1 MSISSRTPSVT
12 SISTDLEQPAGH
24 YARALAER
32 LGPLALREGFSATG
46 IKGVEL
52 MFSDCHRPREPLIY
66 EAGLKVV
73 VQGGKRGYLGDR
85 EIYYGAGHYLVQ
97 AMPLPFECE
106 TVASV
111 TEPLLGIS
119 ITLDRLALGELV
131 AQFPNEPQPSEQLPT
146 PMAAVPIDD
155 NFGDALLRL
164 TECFSDPVKCR
175 ALGSGRL
182 QEVIFAALCGPQGV
196 SLRRLITDQGH
207 YVRIAEALQFMHDHY
222 MDAMSIEQLARSAH
236 MSVSHF
242 HHHFKRTTQQS
253 PLQYLKRLRLLKARA
268 MLLGGDRQVAQ
279 AALAV
284 GYRSTSQFSREYK
297 HYFGSSPGK
306 SAALA

>member
-1 MSISSRTPSVT
+1 MSILPRTCSVPSTSS
-12 SISTDLEQPAGH
+12 DADQPPNH
-24 YARALAER
+24 YARALVER
-32 LGPLALREGFSATG
+32 LRPLNLPEGLSATG
-46 IKGVEL
+46 VPGVEL
-52 MFSDCHRPREPLIY
+52 MFSGCHRPREPLIY

-73 VQGGKRGYLGDR
+73 VQGGKLGYLGDR

-106 TVASV
+106 TVASAE
-111 TEPLLGIS
+111 EPLLGIS
-119 ITLDRLALGELV
+119 ITLNRLMLGELV
-131 AQFPNEPQPSEQLPT
+131 AQLPSEQRGKGELPT

-155 NFGDALLRL
+155 SFGEALLRL
-164 TECFSDPVKCR
+164 AECFSDPVKSR

-182 QEVIFAALCGPQGV
+182 REVVFAALCGPQGE

-207 YVRIAEALQFMHDHY
+207 YLRIAEALQFMHEHFKE
-222 MDAMSIEQLARSAH
+222 AITIEQLARSAS

-268 MLLGGDRQVAQ
+268 MLMGGDQQVAQ

-284 GYRSTSQFSREYK
+284 GYHSTSQFSREYK

-306 SAALA
+306 TATLA